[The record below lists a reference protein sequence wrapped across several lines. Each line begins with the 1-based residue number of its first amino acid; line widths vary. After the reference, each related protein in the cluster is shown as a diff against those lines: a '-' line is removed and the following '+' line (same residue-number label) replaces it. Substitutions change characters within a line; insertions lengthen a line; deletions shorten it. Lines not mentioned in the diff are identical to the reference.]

1 MRFKV
6 KEKKKLKVTKI
17 SLETEHR
24 NKMKNFKKKRVNDS
38 IISLDELDYLINSGK
53 YINTYYDVKKNN
65 NIRDSPIVQKNMN
78 KKKHKTIIDFLG
90 KKKSLENSKQIVNQK
105 KCPEKKK
112 FLKSELINQYMS
124 SVEPIKI
131 IEKKKNENCKACH
144 IEMII
149 VEKDSLSICPYCGY
163 QENIYIDS
171 IKPSY
176 NEPPKEITYFAY
188 KRINHFNEWLAQ
200 FQAKEST
207 DIPKEIYKN
216 VLNELKKERFTA
228 FSKLT
233 NEKLRKILKKIR
245 CNKYYEHIPHII
257 NNLTNKTPPILTR
270 EIEEKLRAMFR
281 EIQAPFIKHCPENRK
296 NFLSYSYVLHKFI
309 QLLSLDEYLI
319 CFPLLKSREKLY
331 EQDKI
336 WKKICKDT
344 CYQYI
349 KSI

>member
-1 MRFKV
+1 
-6 KEKKKLKVTKI
+6 
-17 SLETEHR
+17 
-24 NKMKNFKKKRVNDS
+24 
-38 IISLDELDYLINSGK
+38 
-53 YINTYYDVKKNN
+53 
-65 NIRDSPIVQKNMN
+65 
-78 KKKHKTIIDFLG
+78 
-90 KKKSLENSKQIVNQK
+90 
-105 KCPEKKK
+105 
-112 FLKSELINQYMS
+112 
-124 SVEPIKI
+124 
-131 IEKKKNENCKACH
+131 
-144 IEMII
+144 MII
-149 VEKDSLSICPYCGY
+149 VEKDSLSICTRCGY

-207 DIPKEIYKN
+207 DIPKQIYKN
-216 VLNELKKERFTA
+216 VLNELKKERFLN

-281 EIQAPFIKHCPENRK
+281 EIQAPFIKHCPPNRK

-319 CFPLLKSREKLY
+319 CFPLLKSLEKLY